1 MVVSQK
7 LNFEKISKEKSLI
20 RSKDFYDTIAKR
32 RTVREFSDEKAP
44 IEIIKNA
51 VKSALAAPSGAN
63 KQPWHFCIV
72 RNKKLKAEIR
82 KAAEKEEKLFYNKRA
97 PDSWLEDLNKF
108 GTSFNKPFLE
118 VAPYLIAVFK
128 ERYEIAHQNNK
139 KNYYVNESVGIAIGF
154 LISALHSSGLVSLVH
169 TPSPMGFL
177 ENILGR
183 PKNEKAVVLIPTG
196 YPAKDTT
203 VPILK
208 KKPFSEAASIV

>member
-7 LNFEKISKEKSLI
+7 LNYEKISKEKSLI

>member
-72 RNKKLKAEIR
+72 KNKKLKAEIR

>member
-20 RSKDFYDTIAKR
+20 QSKDFYDTIAKR
-32 RTVREFSDEKAP
+32 RTVREFSDERVP

-51 VKSALAAPSGAN
+51 VKAALVAPSGAN
-63 KQPWHFCIV
+63 KQPWHFCV
-72 RNKKLKAEIR
+72 VKNKKLKAEIR

-97 PDSWLEDLNKF
+97 PDAWLEDLNKF
-108 GTSFNKPFLE
+108 GTGFNKPFLE

-154 LISALHSSGLVSLVH
+154 LISALHCSGLVSLVH

-203 VPILK
+203 VPILN
-208 KKPFSEAASIV
+208 KKPFSEVASIV

>member
-20 RSKDFYDTIAKR
+20 RSKDFYATIAKR